1 MIFLKKFYISN
12 ISNKYLNWLKD
23 KNNTKFTTINNKI
36 SKKKVQKYIL
46 SNQKDPNSSLYRIIY
61 NKKHVGNLRVVNIDN
76 KTASIGILIGEK
88 KLQSK
93 GIGTLAIKLAVKIIK
108 KKNFYR
114 IIAIIDPK
122 NIGSIKAFGKNGFR
136 VSKNNKKK
144 YTLLLSN

>member
-76 KTASIGILIGEK
+76 KTA
-88 KLQSK
+88 
-93 GIGTLAIKLAVKIIK
+93 
-108 KKNFYR
+108 
-114 IIAIIDPK
+114 
-122 NIGSIKAFGKNGFR
+122 
-136 VSKNNKKK
+136 
-144 YTLLLSN
+144 